1 MLEEIMKK
9 FLNKDA
15 KPVDADAPA
24 QDIFQ
29 LPIAFLENKAVLE
42 EHTINDLEL
51 LPSDTSLY
59 KYVFNPTTLF
69 GEQTIGL
76 WSKYY
81 TADTTFLKESQQL
94 LKHKKAHLPSVN
106 ADVQIKMDVIWRE
119 IKAETG
125 FA

>member
-15 KPVDADAPA
+15 KPVDADADAPA

-69 GEQTIGL
+69 GEQTIAL

-94 LKHKKAHLPSVN
+94 LKHKGIYLIL
-106 ADVQIKMDVIWRE
+106 IKITKLSMQRIVLNS
-119 IKAETG
+119 KQ
-125 FA
+125 